1 MKNKYFVYILIAIL
15 VIIFAY
21 LIYKLIQNAISSP
34 APAPQPPG
42 QQPGLVQSIIAGAA
56 NLIKGWFGTGSSGE
70 PGVVN
75 CDPNHPGYDVDGS
88 ANPNCG
94 KDYTNCDS
102 SKCDDSR
109 SGFNQCG
116 FLDLNCF

>member
-1 MKNKYFVYILIAIL
+1 MKKYFPYILIGALIIL
-15 VIIFAY
+15 FGY
-21 LIYKLIQNAISSP
+21 LIYKLIQNNTQP
-34 APAPQPPG
+34 APPAPQPG
-42 QQPGLVQSIIAGAA
+42 QQPNLIQSIISGAA
-56 NLIKGWFGTGSSGE
+56 NLIKGWFGTGSSNNE

-75 CDPNHPGYDVDGS
+75 CDPNNPGYDVDGS

-102 SKCDDSR
+102 SKCDPNR